1 MAPADMRG
9 GHRSASALAK
19 DKVKKKKKS
28 FLHTREMKE
37 FERSDLGSHW
47 DGMNESIGWRVAR
60 VEPLL
65 GSQKLEGGPEE
76 LPPAWIS
83 LHHLC

>member
-1 MAPADMRG
+1 
-9 GHRSASALAK
+9 
-19 DKVKKKKKS
+19 
-28 FLHTREMKE
+28 MKE
-37 FERSDLGSHW
+37 FERSDLGSNW

-76 LPPAWIS
+76 LTTCMDFTVSS
-83 LHHLC
+83 LLIGWVNSLRTTSKCFAPQ